1 MKPKYGKKQ
10 KFCYMDTNNFIVQ
23 IETKDI
29 YADISK
35 DVEAIFD
42 TSNYELDRPL
52 LKGKNKKSNWINER

>member
-1 MKPKYGKKQ
+1 
-10 KFCYMDTNNFIVQ
+10 MDTYNFIVQ

-52 LKGKNKKSNWINER
+52 PKGKNKKSNWINER